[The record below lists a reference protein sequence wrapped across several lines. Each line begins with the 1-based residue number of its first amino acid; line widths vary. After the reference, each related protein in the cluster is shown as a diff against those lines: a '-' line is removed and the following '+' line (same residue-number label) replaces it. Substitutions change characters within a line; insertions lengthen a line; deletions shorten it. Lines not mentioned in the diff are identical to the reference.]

1 MPWCVV
7 APADDFVAPQ
17 VVPCLAMFDT
27 MKHIGSDVAT
37 VGFGACMGMSGFLL
51 AVGKKVG

>member
-1 MPWCVV
+1 M
-7 APADDFVAPQ
+7 
-17 VVPCLAMFDT
+17 VPCLAMFDT

-51 AVGKKVG
+51 AVGKKVREPRSPPWLVVAL